1 MPHAFMVWH
10 ILQTKEKIIMLDL
23 LLKECGQ
30 FLCIYAFKQIAN
42 NRMVKASAKH
52 KNHAK
57 HKGA

>member
-1 MPHAFMVWH
+1 MVWH
-10 ILQTKEKIIMLDL
+10 ILQTKERIIMIDL

-30 FLCIYAFKQIAN
+30 FLCVYAFKQIAN

-57 HKGA
+57 HKEG